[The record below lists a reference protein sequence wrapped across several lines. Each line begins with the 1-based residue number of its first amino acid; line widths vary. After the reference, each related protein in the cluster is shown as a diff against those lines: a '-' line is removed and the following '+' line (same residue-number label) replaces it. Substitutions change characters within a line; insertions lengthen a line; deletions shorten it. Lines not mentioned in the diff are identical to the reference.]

1 MFAMN
6 VDDEYGTEEPRLSN
20 AMNKMSIYSNK
31 SE

>member
-1 MFAMN
+1 MN

-20 AMNKMSIYSNK
+20 AMNKMSIYSNR